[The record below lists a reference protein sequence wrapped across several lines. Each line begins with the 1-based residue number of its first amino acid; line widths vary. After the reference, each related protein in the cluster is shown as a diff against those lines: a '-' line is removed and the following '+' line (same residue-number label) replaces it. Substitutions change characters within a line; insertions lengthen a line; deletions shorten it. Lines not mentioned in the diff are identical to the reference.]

1 MNIIILG
8 DKYQKRMKSRG
19 CVGLIKLQN
28 KNMLHHQCKI
38 LINKFPLAKIIY
50 VYGFDNK
57 RLLSYLD
64 KNNELYKQLIFIHN
78 NMYDQY
84 NNAYSL
90 SLVKEYLDDDIL
102 IMFGDK
108 VITNSTFNRF
118 TYSKFSQIFIDNNPQ
133 SKLGC
138 VIHNNRIENICYDLD
153 NRLSEIYFISKD
165 QTKELKTLVSNPT
178 LHNCFIFELMNKMI
192 DSNKIIIPHFIN
204 KKTSNAI

>member
-1 MNIIILG
+1 MNIIILA

-28 KNMLHHQCKI
+28 KNILHHQYNT
-38 LINKFPLAKIIY
+38 LTNRFPLSKIIY

-57 RLLSYLD
+57 RLLSYID
-64 KNNELYKQLIFIHN
+64 KNNQLYEQLICIHN

-90 SLVKEYLDDDIL
+90 YLAKEYLDDDTL

-108 VITNSTFNRF
+108 VITHSTFKRF
-118 TYSKFSQIFIDNNPQ
+118 KHSQFSQIFVDNKSQ

-138 VIHNNRIENICYDLD
+138 IIHNNTVENICYDLD
-153 NRLSEIYFISKD
+153 NSLSEIYFISKD
-165 QTKELKTLVSNPT
+165 QAADLKNLVSNPI
-178 LHNCFIFELMNKMI
+178 LHNCFIFELLNKMI
-192 DSNKIIIPHFIN
+192 DSNKIIRPYFIN

>member
-1 MNIIILG
+1 MNIIILA
-8 DKYQKRMKSRG
+8 DKYLKRMKSKG

-28 KNMLHHQCKI
+28 RNILYHQHKI
-38 LINKFPLAKIIY
+38 LINKFPLSKIIY

-64 KNNELYKQLIFIHN
+64 KNNELYKQFIFVHN
-78 NMYDQY
+78 HMYNEY

-90 SLVKEYLDDDIL
+90 SLVQEYFDDDLL

-108 VITNSTFNRF
+108 ILSNSTFNKFGSSR
-118 TYSKFSQIFIDNNPQ
+118 FSQIFIDNNSQ

-138 VIHNNRIENICYDLD
+138 VIDNNRIENICYDLD

-165 QTKELKTLVSNPT
+165 QTKELKTLVSNPIF
-178 LHNCFIFELMNKMI
+178 HNCFIFELMNKII
-192 DSNKIIIPHFIN
+192 DLDKIIIPHFVN